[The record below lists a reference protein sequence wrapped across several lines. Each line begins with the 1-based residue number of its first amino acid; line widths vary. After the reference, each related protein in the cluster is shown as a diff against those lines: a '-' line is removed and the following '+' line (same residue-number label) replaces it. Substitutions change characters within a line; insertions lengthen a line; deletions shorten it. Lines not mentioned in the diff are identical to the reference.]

1 MGVHF
6 FAYCQYDTENNL
18 EISALLKYINTK
30 IPTNDFT
37 KKLNN
42 LIEESKINNKF
53 RNDYLAMNLHDR
65 DIRRVAL
72 AEGKQIGLQE
82 GAEQNKIETAKNL
95 IQKNIPLETIAECTG
110 LPLEKVQELAN
121 SEQD

>member
-1 MGVHF
+1 
-6 FAYCQYDTENNL
+6 
-18 EISALLKYINTK
+18 TK

-72 AEGKQIGLQE
+72 AEGKQIGLLE
-82 GAEQNKIETAKNL
+82 GAEQKAIETAKKFISMGL
-95 IQKNIPLETIAECTG
+95 SLAQVAEGTG

-121 SEQD
+121 SQQG